1 MAEQHVNAG
10 NAAFVDA
17 DYEASLQH
25 YTTAIAG
32 GGSADAYS
40 KRAAA
45 QLQLARYAEASADAT
60 ASLKLQPTLKAHWR
74 KGQACFSL
82 HQFEAARAAFSD
94 AAKLEPSSREL
105 KRWLRKCDAE
115 MESAA
120 GAAPPSAMP
129 PAAVPAP
136 PVAPVT
142 DSSKIRHEW
151 YQSSSHMVVS
161 LLARG
166 VAKEAVSVSFGE
178 ATVDVSIKLEGG
190 ELYKLSLHLYQRISP
205 PDCRWSVSPTKVE
218 LKLKKFLPGKWE
230 NLEGSGEEKV
240 QAINAVPS
248 EAVEGA
254 AAGGASSGPKSVYS
268 GSSRNWDAIDSD
280 LKQKEEEEKPE
291 GEEALNK
298 LFRDIYGRS
307 DEETRRAMNKS
318 FQTSGGTVLST
329 NWGEVGTKDYEEDK
343 SAPDGQEWKKWG

>member
-166 VAKEAVSVSFGE
+166 ACAHRCG
-178 ATVDVSIKLEGG
+178 TGC
-190 ELYKLSLHLYQRISP
+190 
-205 PDCRWSVSPTKVE
+205 DCMP
-218 LKLKKFLPGKWE
+218 
-230 NLEGSGEEKV
+230 
-240 QAINAVPS
+240 
-248 EAVEGA
+248 
-254 AAGGASSGPKSVYS
+254 
-268 GSSRNWDAIDSD
+268 
-280 LKQKEEEEKPE
+280 
-291 GEEALNK
+291 
-298 LFRDIYGRS
+298 
-307 DEETRRAMNKS
+307 
-318 FQTSGGTVLST
+318 
-329 NWGEVGTKDYEEDK
+329 
-343 SAPDGQEWKKWG
+343 